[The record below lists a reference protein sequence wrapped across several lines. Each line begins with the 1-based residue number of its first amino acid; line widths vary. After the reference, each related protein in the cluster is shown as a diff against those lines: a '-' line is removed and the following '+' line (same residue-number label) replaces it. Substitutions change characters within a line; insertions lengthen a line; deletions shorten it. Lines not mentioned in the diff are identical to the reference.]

1 MADINPF
8 AAPQEDVV
16 AQALLAEPGGGVWRD
31 GRLLVMQK
39 QAILPDRCVKC
50 NQPAGGGRL
59 TRKLSWHHPAFFLL
73 ILASIWIY
81 LIVVLIVRQT
91 AKIDIGMCEL
101 HRRKRRNAILAS
113 WLIILAGIAAIV
125 IGTVASSDMGGP
137 TPAYVPALFIGG
149 LLAFLG
155 GLIYAAIAVP
165 PVAPNKI
172 DKDYVWLKKVHPAYL
187 AELPEIA
194 G

>member
-8 AAPQEDVV
+8 AAPQEEVV
-16 AQALLAEPGGGVWRD
+16 VEALLAEPGGGVWRD
-31 GRLLVMQK
+31 GRLLVMRK
-39 QAILPDRCVKC
+39 QAVLPDRCVKC

-59 TRKLSWHHPAFFLL
+59 TRKLSWHHPGFFLL

-81 LIVVLIVRQT
+81 LIVMLIVRHT
-91 AKIDIGMCEL
+91 AKIDIGICEL

-113 WLIILAGIAAIV
+113 WLIVLAGLSAIV
-125 IGTVASSDMGGP
+125 FATVVSSGIGP

-149 LLAFLG
+149 ALAFLG

-172 DKDYVWLKKVHPAYL
+172 DKDYVWLRKVHPSYL
-187 AELPEIA
+187 AEFPEMVS
-194 G
+194 

>member
-1 MADINPF
+1 
-8 AAPQEDVV
+8 
-16 AQALLAEPGGGVWRD
+16 
-31 GRLLVMQK
+31 
-39 QAILPDRCVKC
+39 
-50 NQPAGGGRL
+50 
-59 TRKLSWHHPAFFLL
+59 
-73 ILASIWIY
+73 
-81 LIVVLIVRQT
+81 
-91 AKIDIGMCEL
+91 
-101 HRRKRRNAILAS
+101 
-113 WLIILAGIAAIV
+113 
-125 IGTVASSDMGGP
+125 MGGP